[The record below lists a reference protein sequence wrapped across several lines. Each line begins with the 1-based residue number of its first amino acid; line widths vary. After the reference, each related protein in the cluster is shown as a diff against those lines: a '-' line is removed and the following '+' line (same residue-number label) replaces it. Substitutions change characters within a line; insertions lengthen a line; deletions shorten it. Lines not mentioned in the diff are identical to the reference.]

1 MTDISEL
8 ERRILFALERIDR
21 GVDALTIGGDIAPI
35 SNKAAEVSGSRGIDE
50 VEALRSEL
58 DAERSAN
65 AQLTER
71 VRAIKDKQETIVSDL
86 EKKVGRLTQQLD
98 LAGAE
103 LQRQRRLNAD
113 LVSVNQSLS
122 DAAQDGVTEPA
133 LLNQSFMTEIEAL
146 RAARS
151 AEMAE
156 IEEILAELKPLI
168 GEVA

>member
-1 MTDISEL
+1 MIDISEL
-8 ERRILFALERIDR
+8 ERRILYALERIDR
-21 GVDALTIGGDIAPI
+21 GMDTLTEGRGIVPVQAFAVEAPM
-35 SNKAAEVSGSRGIDE
+35 AQDDAEVDE
-50 VEALRSEL
+50 LRSAL

-98 LAGAE
+98 RADAE
-103 LQRQRRLNAD
+103 LQRQRRLNAE
-113 LVSVNQSLS
+113 LVLANQGLS
-122 DAAQDGVTEPA
+122 DAARDGATDPE
-133 LLNQSFMTEIEAL
+133 LLNKVLMTEVDAL

-156 IEEILAELKPLI
+156 MEEILAELKPLI

>member
-21 GVDALTIGGDIAPI
+21 GVDALTIGGDIAPTGT
-35 SNKAAEVSGSRGIDE
+35 KAAEVSGSRGIDE

-133 LLNQSFMTEIEAL
+133 LLNQSFLTEIEAL

>member
-8 ERRILFALERIDR
+8 ERRILYALERIDR
-21 GVDALTIGGDIAPI
+21 GVDALTIGGDIAPP
-35 SNKAAEVSGSRGIDE
+35 SHKAAEASGARGAEE

-133 LLNQSFMTEIEAL
+133 LLNQSFMTEIDAM